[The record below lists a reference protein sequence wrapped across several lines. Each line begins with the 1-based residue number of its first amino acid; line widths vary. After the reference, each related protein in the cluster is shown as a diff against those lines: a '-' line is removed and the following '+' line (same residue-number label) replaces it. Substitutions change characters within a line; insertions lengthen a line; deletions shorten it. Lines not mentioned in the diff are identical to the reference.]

1 MGETWAARPRSVLGE
16 ALRSPAGIVGAVF
29 FYVAGALVHGLTVN
43 VDEHRY
49 DQDTYLQ
56 GARLLRESL
65 FSYVTN
71 RVQMPVYPHL
81 LALLATPGISDAQ
94 LFLRA
99 KLFNIGLSLLLL
111 GALHVRLRDR
121 LGAEERRLFLVM
133 AAATVFVFRAP
144 YVQAELLFYTFFF
157 LAFLAWWDFWTAPS
171 WKHALGGGTW
181 VALAHLTKG
190 SILPGFAFFLGLVS
204 LRSCAR
210 WFHASGPGRW
220 KAARELGACFGMV
233 LVFGLLTFPYLRTSN
248 ELFGSYFF
256 NLSSQYVMY
265 CDSWEDFLARVASLG
280 DWIHWVRL
288 HDPRVPSL
296 LHYWQQHSLAEML
309 QREGLGLGEMFGN
322 ALISHGYVEPLA
334 ILGWFAWKSS
344 DARSRR
350 TETIPAFVMPLLAI
364 YVLLFG
370 FYGPITASNRFLLT
384 LYLPTS
390 FTLWVLVSTP
400 KPITV
405 RWGERTITRDHLMAF
420 LQLTLLLHV
429 VFRAPVYL
437 LRWVLGG

>member
-1 MGETWAARPRSVLGE
+1 
-16 ALRSPAGIVGAVF
+16 
-29 FYVAGALVHGLTVN
+29 
-43 VDEHRY
+43 
-49 DQDTYLQ
+49 
-56 GARLLRESL
+56 
-65 FSYVTN
+65 
-71 RVQMPVYPHL
+71 
-81 LALLATPGISDAQ
+81 
-94 LFLRA
+94 
-99 KLFNIGLSLLLL
+99 
-111 GALHVRLRDR
+111 
-121 LGAEERRLFLVM
+121 
-133 AAATVFVFRAP
+133 
-144 YVQAELLFYTFFF
+144 
-157 LAFLAWWDFWTAPS
+157 
-171 WKHALGGGTW
+171 
-181 VALAHLTKG
+181 
-190 SILPGFAFFLGLVS
+190 
-204 LRSCAR
+204 
-210 WFHASGPGRW
+210 
-220 KAARELGACFGMV
+220 MV

-350 TETIPAFVMPLLAI
+350 TETIPAFVM
-364 YVLLFG
+364 
-370 FYGPITASNRFLLT
+370 LLT